1 MLVQR
6 KSHAYAL
13 VALVAAVPIIVGAT
27 ASDDGFSDDSTQLT
41 VTGQGLDSQPAEV
54 VQILAG
60 VEQFAPRASDAVRRN
75 ATKLDEMRRSLKRL
89 GVKEED
95 FWTSNMTLSP
105 EKKYDGSEKVDGF
118 MVRHNLMISFRDPKN
133 AGEMIDHLVDA
144 GATNIQGPITLW
156 DATPES
162 AARARAAAIKDAM
175 DRADVYARTL
185 KMRLKRVVSITDSSG
200 YRPYRPSAAMAR
212 VNVGSTRIDPAPEN
226 VTVSVG
232 VVFELTKS

>member
-95 FWTSNMTLSP
+95 FWTSNM
-105 EKKYDGSEKVDGF
+105 
-118 MVRHNLMISFRDPKN
+118 
-133 AGEMIDHLVDA
+133 
-144 GATNIQGPITLW
+144 
-156 DATPES
+156 
-162 AARARAAAIKDAM
+162 KDAPWC
-175 DRADVYARTL
+175 L
-185 KMRLKRVVSITDSSG
+185 KTRRISHG
-200 YRPYRPSAAMAR
+200 A
-212 VNVGSTRIDPAPEN
+212 STTRN
-226 VTVSVG
+226 S
-232 VVFELTKS
+232 KSPPMTSWC